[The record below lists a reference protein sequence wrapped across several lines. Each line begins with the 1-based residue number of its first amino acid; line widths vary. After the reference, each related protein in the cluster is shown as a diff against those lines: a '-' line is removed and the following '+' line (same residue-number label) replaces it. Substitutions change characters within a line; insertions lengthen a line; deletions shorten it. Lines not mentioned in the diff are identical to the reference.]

1 MKILF
6 VHNAYQERGG
16 EDWVVEE
23 EKRILEEHG
32 HEVFLFRKDNAD
44 IRRYSLLGRAAA
56 LPRTVFSRPSAREL
70 RRVIKAFRP
79 DAAHVFNTFP
89 LVSPSAYWVLR
100 RERVPVVQSINNFRW
115 LCLNGIF
122 RDDRGIC
129 ELCRDGNF
137 VSGVRKKCVRGSRLL
152 SAAYAAAT
160 ILIRKAFV
168 PRLDVIL
175 VSNEFVRSVFVAA
188 GFPAEKISVK
198 AIPLPRPAVTT
209 PLPREAPEDYLLY
222 VGRLS
227 REKGVRCLLAAAR
240 ECPSVRFVLAG
251 RGPEEDALKAYAREH
266 RLPRVEF
273 LGYVSED
280 DKARLLAAAR
290 ALVFPTECYENFP
303 VILMEAYAHG
313 VPVIGSNLGATSAL
327 VEEGRTGLLF
337 EPGDAVDLARKI
349 SILWASPGLRQGLSR
364 GARSFLETMTASN
377 DPFEKLMSVYR
388 GLPGLA
394 RG

>member
-32 HEVFLFRKDNAD
+32 HEVFLFLKDNAD
-44 IRRYSLLGRAAA
+44 IRSYSILGRAAA
-56 LPRTVFSRPSAREL
+56 LPRTVFSKPAAREL
-70 RRVIKAFRP
+70 RRVVKAFRP
-79 DAAHVFNTFP
+79 DAAHVFNTYP
-89 LVSPSAYWVLR
+89 LVSPSVYWVLR
-100 RERVPVVQSINNFRW
+100 RERVPIVQSINNFRW

-137 VSGVRKKCVRGSRLL
+137 VPGVRKKCVRGSRLL

-160 ILIRKAFV
+160 VLIRKAFV
-168 PRLDVIL
+168 PRLDAIL
-175 VSNEFVRSVFVAA
+175 VSNAFVRSAFVAA

-198 AIPLPRPAVTT
+198 AIPLPRSAAPT
-209 PLPREAPEDYLLY
+209 PLRREAPEDYLLY

-227 REKGVRCLLAAAR
+227 REKGLRCLLAAAR
-240 ECPSVRFVLAG
+240 ECPGVRFMLAG
-251 RGPEEDALKAYAREH
+251 RGPEEAALKAYVREH
-266 RLPRVEF
+266 QLPRVEF

-280 DKARLLAAAR
+280 DKARLLGAAR

-313 VPVIGSNLGATSAL
+313 VPVIGSNLGATAAL

-337 EPGDAVDLARKI
+337 EPGDAADLARKI
-349 SILWASPGLRQGLSR
+349 SILWASPGLRQELSR
-364 GARSFLETMTASN
+364 GARSFLDSMTASS

-388 GLPGLA
+388 GLPGRA